1 MFRGMT
7 ASLNKPKWAYI
18 SMQTECG
25 EHDDHKIV
33 LMILLFLRVQEVQGL
48 SIPKLAPNLYYNY
61 NNPNPMCSTSM
72 AGYLGFVCLC
82 FKTKGSERASN
93 TSAPLI
99 VAMFLLSLP
108 TQSPTTSAL
117 KATKLYFVVYLNEKE
132 EPSRDPINHSP

>member
-61 NNPNPMCSTSM
+61 NNPNPMCSTSLF
-72 AGYLGFVCLC
+72 AC
-82 FKTKGSERASN
+82 
-93 TSAPLI
+93 
-99 VAMFLLSLP
+99 
-108 TQSPTTSAL
+108 AL
-117 KATKLYFVVYLNEKE
+117 KLKGVR
-132 EPSRDPINHSP
+132 EPPISSPL